1 MFQIFVCW
9 TAFCVLSPVPL
20 WGGTAHVGFQLKTL
34 QYTLPCLIALR
45 FCTFPPII
53 KYLGD
58 NVGERHWFKAQIE
71 HLSIFRVRDHSSCPA
86 GANDGK
92 VESEQSAFLSFSFL
106 LPRIKFALSGEKEG
120 DAGEECGG
128 LRWGECRGRERGGW
142 ASMCLKYVSLQ
153 LYTPKRRWGVC
164 LAATPKDCHKPINTT
179 PAPTSPPTQMM
190 SAFIRRVVIP
200 PLAACEAAAVPL
212 FASAPKAWKTASLRW
227 LASHRT
233 STTHHKAEWAL
244 CSCAALRAHAHFK
257 LSQRRGGAK
266 H

>member
-1 MFQIFVCW
+1 MWGSGTDLKLKSNIYLISVW
-9 TAFCVLSPVPL
+9 EIVHPVLGVRMMGKLRASN
-20 WGGTAHVGFQLKTL
+20 QL
-34 QYTLPCLIALR
+34 
-45 FCTFPPII
+45 
-53 KYLGD
+53 
-58 NVGERHWFKAQIE
+58 
-71 HLSIFRVRDHSSCPA
+71 
-86 GANDGK
+86 
-92 VESEQSAFLSFSFL
+92 FLSYSFL
-106 LPRIKFALSGEKEG
+106 LPRIKFALSGEKER
-120 DAGEECGG
+120 DAGEEWGG

-200 PLAACEAAAVPL
+200 PLVACEAAAVPL
-212 FASAPKAWKTASLRW
+212 FASAPKAWKTASLHW

-233 STTHHKAEWAL
+233 STIITRRSARCVQKLSCVAL
-244 CSCAALRAHAHFK
+244 HAHAHFK

>member
-1 MFQIFVCW
+1 MWNVPNLCW
-9 TAFCVLSPVPL
+9 TAFCVRSPVPL
-20 WGGTAHVGFQLKTL
+20 WGGTAHVGFQLKTF
-34 QYTLPCLIALR
+34 QYTLPCVIALR

-53 KYLGD
+53 KYQRD

-71 HLSIFRVRDHSSCPA
+71 HLSNFRVRDHSSCPA

-92 VESEQSAFLSFSFL
+92 VESEQSAFLSRSFFFCFPGL
-106 LPRIKFALSGEKEG
+106 NSLSVGRQKETRARSEG
-120 DAGEECGG
+120 VWGG
-128 LRWGECRGRERGGW
+128 GECRGRERGGW

-164 LAATPKDCHKPINTT
+164 LAATPKDSHKPINTT

-200 PLAACEAAAVPL
+200 PLVACEAAAVPL
-212 FASAPKAWKTASLRW
+212 FVSAPKAWKTASLHW

-233 STTHHKAEWAL
+233 SPSHHKAEWAL
-244 CSCAALRAHAHFK
+244 CSKAVMCCSSCTRTLPT
-257 LSQRRGGAK
+257 
-266 H
+266 